1 MPRARSSS
9 MSCWNMVSAVATRV
23 KASKGR
29 DASAVSQKKTH
40 HEGDIVHG
48 EEWGEGIEEL
58 VEGCPF
64 PLLPEE
70 TEVGGPDGVGEV
82 ELSGV
87 LG

>member
-1 MPRARSSS
+1 MRGHPRCPVGIESARWQHASRS
-9 MSCWNMVSAVATRV
+9 TR
-23 KASKGR
+23 GENR
-29 DASAVSQKKTH
+29 WHIERRGTH
-40 HEGDIVHG
+40 DERDIVHG

-70 TEVGGPDGVGEV
+70 TEVGGPEGVREV
-82 ELSGV
+82 ELNRV